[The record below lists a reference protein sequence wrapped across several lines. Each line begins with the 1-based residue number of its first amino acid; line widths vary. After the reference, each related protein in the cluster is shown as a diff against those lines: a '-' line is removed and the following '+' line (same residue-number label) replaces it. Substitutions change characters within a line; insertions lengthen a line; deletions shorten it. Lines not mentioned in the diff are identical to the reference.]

1 MTQEPPAG
9 FTQRV
14 NIEKKYCPKCY
25 QQFEGNIP
33 VCPDDGALLR
43 GAKNDPL
50 IGKVFAD
57 KYEVN
62 SVLGLGGMSI
72 VYKAL
77 HKLMDRNVAIKMLH
91 KNLKEDIVALE
102 RFRLEARAASLLSHQ
117 NIIAVYDFGVTNDG
131 EPYFVMD
138 CLEGESLKELIERK
152 GRVPFDRALPIFR
165 QICDGLEAAHKKG
178 VVHRDLKP
186 ANVCLIKED
195 DGSELVKLVDFGIA
209 KLLPQSGKE
218 QQHLT
223 QTGEVFGSPIYMS
236 PEQCLGKDLDT
247 RSDIYALGCLMYETL
262 TGDPPFIGDSFL
274 ETMNK
279 HVGEEAKSI
288 RKAFPDAN
296 VPEDLDQLILQ
307 CMSKKPENR
316 YQSAGEIRDMIS
328 GIIVNTLG
336 NSGRRPGSISTAT
349 ATTTAMAPCPEIE
362 KQKRKSSVAMVIA
375 SVAVAGLLGFVG
387 FCAFWPGPPDDL
399 GTPMQKLTWQVQLG
413 NADAAM
419 KNKDF
424 TRAYNILKDAE
435 ARARAFGDG
444 HARLAETLRRE
455 VDLYTN
461 WEGHADDL
469 EKTNTEINTLEA
481 EQIKREFK
489 REIVRLNALST
500 TDASNVGRANAK
512 LIAEAQLATIVS
524 TGNKLMGRT
533 LFPEMEQLL
542 RTAIQKYER
551 LLGKDSI
558 AVAQLDAKLAE
569 GLIAERKIPEVRPL
583 LLNARRIYKQTASDN
598 PVEYVRVLNKLGQFD
613 LDQSD
618 FSNAKQELTEA
629 LDMARKLPNHKE
641 LLVLCLRNKANL
653 LEQCG
658 EPGGEAKNLIKEAD
672 QIERQEAA
680 HN

>member
-9 FTQRV
+9 FTQKV

-25 QQFEGNIP
+25 QQFEGAIA

-43 GAKNDPL
+43 GAKNDPI

-57 KYEVN
+57 KYEVT

-236 PEQCLGKDLDT
+236 PEQCLGKELDT

-296 VPEDLDQLILQ
+296 VPEDLDNLILQ

-316 YQSAGEIRDMIS
+316 FQSAGEIRDMIS

-336 NSGRRPGSISTAT
+336 NSGRRLGAISTAT
-349 ATTTAMAPCPEIE
+349 ATAPCPEIE

-375 SVAVAGLLGFVG
+375 LVAIVALAGFFG
-387 FCAFWPGPPDDL
+387 FITFWPGPPDDL
-399 GTPMQKLTWQVQLG
+399 GTPMEKLLWGVQLG
-413 NADAAM
+413 SADSAM
-419 KNKDF
+419 KNKDYPG
-424 TRAYNILKDAE
+424 AKNILKEAE
-435 ARARAFGDG
+435 ARARTFGDG

-481 EQIKREFK
+481 DAIKREFK
-489 REIVRLNALST
+489 REIARLNAFSA
-500 TDASNVGRANAK
+500 TDTSNVGRANSK
-512 LIAEAQLATIVS
+512 LVAEAQLSAIVS
-524 TGNKLMGRT
+524 TGNKLIGRG
-533 LFPEMEQLL
+533 LFAEMEQLL
-542 RTAIQKYER
+542 HTAIQKYEG
-551 LLGKDSI
+551 LLGKDSL
-558 AVAQLDAKLAE
+558 AVAQLDTKLAE
-569 GLIAERKIPEVRPL
+569 GLVAERKIPEVRPL

-598 PVEYVRVLNKLGQFD
+598 PVEYVRTLNRLGQFD
-613 LDQSD
+613 LDQND
-618 FSNAKQELTEA
+618 FADAKPELTEA
-629 LDMARKLPNHKE
+629 LDMARKLQNHKE
-641 LLVLCLRNKANL
+641 LLVLCLRNKANM

-658 EPGGEAKNLIKEAD
+658 EAGSEAKQLIKEAD
-672 QIERQEAA
+672 QIEKQMPPQSS
-680 HN
+680 